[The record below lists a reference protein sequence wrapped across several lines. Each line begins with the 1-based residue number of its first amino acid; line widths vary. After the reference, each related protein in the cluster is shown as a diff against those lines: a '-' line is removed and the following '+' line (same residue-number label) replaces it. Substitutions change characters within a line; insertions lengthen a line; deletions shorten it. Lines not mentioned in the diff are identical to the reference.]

1 MSFLSGLRPSETG
14 INNNDTPLRDKLP
27 DIITLPQFFKDHG
40 YQTEAY
46 GKIFHQGIGDSL
58 SWDFYQDG
66 PKQRST
72 YHFEENTRINDPY
85 DGSRRGR
92 PYEYADVPDSLYT
105 DGIIAN
111 RALRAMDQFKRDRPF
126 FLAVG
131 FLKPHLPFN
140 APKKYWDLYDDP
152 SESYHRT
159 SEKPHGSPG
168 YAFNNSGE
176 LRKYHAVP
184 KKGPI
189 PNVKG
194 DTLLHGYFACVSY
207 MDAQVGKL
215 LAKLD
220 ELGVTENTIVV
231 LFGDHG
237 YKFGDFDNWCKDTHF
252 DFDTRVPLIIH
263 HPDKTGGHTQ
273 SIAELIDLY
282 PTLVEAAGVAEPPDH
297 LSGISQMSLF
307 DHPEQSLKTAAFSQ
321 RPRKKVYGYS
331 VRTKDLRMVK
341 WVSRSMQD
349 SVVSLELYDYSKHPV
364 EQENV
369 AYKDEYSDDI
379 DHLMTLM
386 RKEISR

>member
-1 MSFLSGLRPSETG
+1 MKLPINNHSGSIGSHLLFLILFLLLLNCNSTERKEGLKKPYNVLFIVVDDLRPELGCYGAEYMRSPNIDRLAEKSLVFEQAYCQAPICSPSRMSFLTGLRPSETG

-111 RALRAMDQFKRDRPF
+111 RALRAMERFKRNRPF

-152 SESYHRT
+152 SERDHRT

-189 PNVKG
+189 PSVKG
-194 DTLLHGYFACVSY
+194 DTLFAWVLCLCELHGC
-207 MDAQVGKL
+207 
-215 LAKLD
+215 
-220 ELGVTENTIVV
+220 
-231 LFGDHG
+231 
-237 YKFGDFDNWCKDTHF
+237 
-252 DFDTRVPLIIH
+252 P
-263 HPDKTGGHTQ
+263 
-273 SIAELIDLY
+273 
-282 PTLVEAAGVAEPPDH
+282 
-297 LSGISQMSLF
+297 
-307 DHPEQSLKTAAFSQ
+307 
-321 RPRKKVYGYS
+321 
-331 VRTKDLRMVK
+331 
-341 WVSRSMQD
+341 SR
-349 SVVSLELYDYSKHPV
+349 
-364 EQENV
+364 
-369 AYKDEYSDDI
+369 
-379 DHLMTLM
+379 
-386 RKEISR
+386 